1 MPEPVAWSYVD
12 DRRTHRV
19 DTMIQRARTLEFV
32 IQERDLGSDDP
43 EDVYVERHALVDAW
57 EARVHQLTLEARLA
71 LLGSYRRSAGVSWTP
86 LRAPVGRALDLE
98 PLDLDGEGS
107 VVEFHHYQSDEGR
120 HAVTLVAVHEDVRL
134 RARDAPGRVAVH
146 EELPRG
152 KRALLARLDYSYPDV
167 DGGNL
172 QLLHPRLPPVVY
184 RSALASQ
191 HLELRELRFSKVRR
205 VAGEGMGAR
214 SWTALRAVLETILA
228 RLVEGRL
235 DATEEGRREAQ
246 RGDPITALEAIALAR
261 RTKNAANVITRTFA
275 VDDEMGPTNAPVEGR
290 KPAALME
297 ELGDDIVKAMN
308 EPRLLALHAR
318 FLPPGEDRR
327 LIEEGELAILRAMR
341 AKREAVPPRE
351 RHLVS
356 LLEASL
362 LLRRALMKRTRVDA
376 EVINRVRHA
385 GAYL

>member
-19 DTMIQRARTLEFV
+19 DTMLQRARTLEFV
-32 IQERDLGSDDP
+32 VQERDLASDDP
-43 EDVYVERHALVDAW
+43 DEVYVERHALVDAW

-120 HAVTLVAVHEDVRL
+120 HAVTLV
-134 RARDAPGRVAVH
+134 GVH

-172 QLLHPRLPPVVY
+172 QLVHPRLPPVVY

-191 HLELRELRFSKVRR
+191 HVELRELRFSKVRR
-205 VAGEGMGAR
+205 RPGEGMDAR

-246 RGDPITALEAIALAR
+246 RGDPVTALEALALAR
-261 RTKNAANVITRTFA
+261 RTRNAANVITRTFA
-275 VDDEMGPTNAPVEGR
+275 VDDEMGPTNAPVEGK
-290 KPAALME
+290 KPAVLME
-297 ELGDDIVKAMN
+297 ELGEDIVKAMN
-308 EPRLLALHAR
+308 EPRLLALHGR
-318 FLPPGEDRR
+318 FLLPGEDRR

-341 AKREAVPPRE
+341 ARREDAAPHE

>member
-1 MPEPVAWSYVD
+1 MPESVAWSYVD

-19 DTMIQRARTLEFV
+19 DTAVVRGRTLEYV
-32 IQERDLGSDDP
+32 IEERAVGNPDP
-43 EDVYVERHALVDAW
+43 DEVYVERHALVDAW
-57 EARVHQLTLEARLA
+57 EARMHQLALEARLA
-71 LLGSYRRSAGVSWTP
+71 LLGRYHRSAGVSWAP
-86 LRAPVGRALDLE
+86 LRAPVGRSVDLTPLDLE
-98 PLDLDGEGS
+98 GEGG
-107 VVEFHHYQSDEGR
+107 VIEFHHFQAREGR
-120 HAVTLVAVHEDVRL
+120 HAVTLI
-134 RARDAPGRVAVH
+134 GVH

-152 KRALLARLDYSYPDV
+152 RRALLARLDYGYPDV

-191 HLELRELRFSKVRR
+191 HVELRDLGFSKLAPDSG
-205 VAGEGMGAR
+205 AGMDAR
-214 SWTALRAVLETILA
+214 SWAALRAVLDTILT
-228 RLVEGRL
+228 RLIEGRL
-235 DATEEGRREAQ
+235 GATEEGRDQLGRH
-246 RGDPITALEAIALAR
+246 DSLTALEAIALAR
-261 RTKNAANVITRTFA
+261 KTRNAASVITRTFA
-275 VDDEMGPTNAPVEGR
+275 VDDELGPGNAPVEGR
-290 KPAALME
+290 KPTVLME
-297 ELGDDIVKAMN
+297 DLGEDVVKAMN
-308 EPRLLALHAR
+308 QPGLLALHGR

-341 AKREAVPPRE
+341 TKRDEVPPHE

-362 LLRRALMKRTRVDA
+362 LLRRALIKRTRVDS

>member
-1 MPEPVAWSYVD
+1 MAAGGESGPMPEPVAWSYVD

-19 DTMIQRARTLEFV
+19 DTTLQRARTLEFV
-32 IQERDLGSDDP
+32 IQERDLASDDP
-43 EDVYVERHALVDAW
+43 EEVYVERHALVDAW

-98 PLDLDGEGS
+98 PLDLDGEGG

-120 HAVTLVAVHEDVRL
+120 HAVTLV
-134 RARDAPGRVAVH
+134 GVH

-172 QLLHPRLPPVVY
+172 QLVHPRLPPVVY

-205 VAGEGMGAR
+205 RAGEGMDAR
-214 SWTALRAVLETILA
+214 SWNALRAVLETILA

-261 RTKNAANVITRTFA
+261 RTRNAANVVTRTFA
-275 VDDEMGPTNAPVEGR
+275 VDDELGPTNAPVEGKR
-290 KPAALME
+290 PAVMME
-297 ELGDDIVKAMN
+297 ELGEDILKAMN

-318 FLPPGEDRR
+318 FLPPGDDRR
-327 LIEEGELAILRAMR
+327 LIDEGELAILRAMR
-341 AKREAVPPRE
+341 AKREDVPPHE